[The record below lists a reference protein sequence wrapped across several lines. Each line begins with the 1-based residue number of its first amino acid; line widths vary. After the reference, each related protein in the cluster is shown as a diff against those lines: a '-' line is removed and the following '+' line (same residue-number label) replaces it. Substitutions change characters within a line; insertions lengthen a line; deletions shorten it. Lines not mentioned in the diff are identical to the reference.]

1 ISLIVVAIIVAVFG
15 LIFLLN
21 RPSKPTSK
29 SKSEPINESTSKPI
43 SKPKG
48 LVAFVIDDWGYNRNN
63 IDLVFQIQRP
73 ITISILPNLHYS
85 KAIAE
90 TVKENGEMYDVILHL
105 PLESDRNMA
114 AEVDTIRCNM
124 EEDEISS
131 VLQKDIE
138 SIPGII
144 GVSSHQG
151 SKATED
157 ERVMEVVLNELKK
170 RKLFFLDSLTTTDSV
185 CLDIARDIGVKYT
198 RRDIFLDIT
207 DQTDFKNFESY
218 IKQQIRK
225 LARIALEKGSA
236 VGIGHNKK
244 ITIEAI
250 KDSVPKLE
258 EEGIKI
264 VPLKELVQ

>member
-1 ISLIVVAIIVAVFG
+1 
-15 LIFLLN
+15 
-21 RPSKPTSK
+21 
-29 SKSEPINESTSKPI
+29 
-43 SKPKG
+43 
-48 LVAFVIDDWGYNRNN
+48 
-63 IDLVFQIQRP
+63 
-73 ITISILPNLHYS
+73 
-85 KAIAE
+85 
-90 TVKENGEMYDVILHL
+90 M
-105 PLESDRNMA
+105 
-114 AEVDTIRCNM
+114 
-124 EEDEISS
+124 
-131 VLQKDIE
+131 
-138 SIPGII
+138 
-144 GVSSHQG
+144 
-151 SKATED
+151 
-157 ERVMEVVLNELKK
+157 
-170 RKLFFLDSLTTTDSV
+170 DSLTTTDSV

-258 EEGIKI
+258 EEGIEI